1 MSNLQDL
8 YGSLLGTQVGIFAI
22 IVGVLLVYFQIIYS
36 QFSYD
41 YLKKTFFNKFLL
53 LYILLSLLSI
63 FMTII
68 PWYLLAISTYDFFP
82 NLDLNSIQ
90 VISNNYFPLFCIV
103 VFVLSVL
110 MFFIYLL
117 KVFKYLNPQDGIA
130 LICNNI
136 SYEDI
141 RDFLFQKYDLQ
152 IPWDQDLHQI
162 RITLDGEN
170 ISDEELKKSE
180 KLQEEAR
187 VREAVNNKLVSDIRE
202 RVAGKAD
209 PFDPI
214 KGFIF
219 QFIQRFDLIAL
230 EKTNKHLIKKFEEF
244 VNMVT
249 PVSEKWKPE
258 DGLVEKLVKHYLS
271 LIESAI
277 EVSGKQNLESGK
289 NLLIK
294 LSYEVLIILLKE
306 GYFNESLI
314 IIVFWERFLKNEED
328 LSALSFDQIM
338 QYFRNLKEYLLE
350 SSTNSEEIE
359 KFIEEV
365 SKSLGGICYRLLDN
379 ASFETKVYVT
389 NIEDSDKLSSCLFS
403 ILEIG
408 DFYEKNPSFYPLFYY
423 DTLKSIAEKS
433 GKMLSTEYE
442 DKEVP
447 EFFRHLFSE
456 ISYNIRKL
464 AEIQISSNSPHSAA
478 LSVIRLKEIY
488 FVLKKYNLDYQA
500 HEILQEIVPLAFYSY
515 VYKVDNDSLV
525 GGNLNNFLIDFISE
539 TGENI
544 DKEVREQSISNHN
557 LDYTKVWKFVRKIGK
572 ALNTN
577 FGFMFEPTSGED
589 YPTNDIRRK
598 TTVWS

>member
-1 MSNLQDL
+1 MSSLQDL

-63 FMTII
+63 FMTLI
-68 PWYLLAISTYDFFP
+68 PWYLLTISTYDFFP
-82 NLDLNSIQ
+82 NIDLNSIQ
-90 VISNNYFPLFCIV
+90 VISHNYFPLLCIG
-103 VFVLSVL
+103 VFILSIL
-110 MFFIYLL
+110 MFFLYLL

-130 LICNNI
+130 LIFNNI
-136 SYEDI
+136 SYEEI

-162 RITLDGEN
+162 RVTLDSEN

-180 KLQEEAR
+180 KLQEEAKI
-187 VREAVNNKLVSDIRE
+187 REAVNNALVSEIRLK
-202 RVAGKAD
+202 VAGKTD

-230 EKTNKHLIKKFEEF
+230 EKTNKHLTKKFEEF
-244 VNMVT
+244 VNTVT

-277 EVSGKQNLESGK
+277 EISDKQNLESGK

-294 LSYEVLIILLKE
+294 LSSEVLTILLKRD
-306 GYFNESLI
+306 YFNEGLI
-314 IIVFWERFLKNEED
+314 IIVFWERFLKDEKD
-328 LSALSFDQIM
+328 ISALFFDQIM

-350 SSTNSEEIE
+350 HSTHSEEVE
-359 KFIEEV
+359 AFIEEV

-379 ASFETKVYVT
+379 SSFETKVYVT
-389 NIEDSDKLSSCLFS
+389 NIEDSDKLSNCLFS

-408 DFYEKNPSFYPLFYY
+408 DLYEKNPSFYPLFYY
-423 DTLKSIAEKS
+423 DTLKSIVEKS
-433 GKMLSTEYE
+433 GKMLSTEYKH
-442 DKEVP
+442 KEVP
-447 EFFRHLFSE
+447 EFFRHLFFE
-456 ISYNIRKL
+456 VSYNIRKL
-464 AEIQISSNSPHSAA
+464 AEAQISSNNPHSAA
-478 LSVIRLKEIY
+478 LSILKLKEIY
-488 FVLKKYNLDYQA
+488 LVLKEYNLDYQA
-500 HEILQEIVPLAFYSY
+500 HEIMVEIVPLAFYSY
-515 VYKVDNDSLV
+515 VHKVDNDSLV

-539 TGENI
+539 TRENI
-544 DKEVREQSISNHN
+544 DKEVREQYISNHN
-557 LDYTKVWKFVRKIGK
+557 LEHTKVWEFVKKIGRE
-572 ALNTN
+572 LNTN
-577 FGFMFEPTSGED
+577 FGFMFEPTTGED
-589 YPTNDIRRK
+589 YPPNDTRRK